1 MDIDASYD
9 FRNDVRPNND
19 PDIHSKKLKLYHKTL
34 WSKPLPSGENFLLD
48 YSITGKYLSSKSS
61 VGEFELSSDSITHSY
76 IGVKR
81 MNSIT
86 KLVSDVDR
94 DKILKTFYTIGGFII
109 FPSNKIDN
117 KQTINGSRGFN
128 SRIVDRFD
136 LTLECIR
143 RFYLGIESPL
153 YETFSRYKDFF
164 QLFDDFQG
172 YAEFFLLQ
180 DIVTDD
186 FSEVKFFLPFDDS
199 FPSQPLPK
207 DLNDYLIYI
216 KNTNNFVVNRGNRM
230 TLRNK

>member
-19 PDIHSKKLKLYHKTL
+19 PDIHSEKLKLYHKIL
-34 WSKPLPSGENFLLD
+34 WSKLLPSGEDFLLD

-216 KNTNNFVVNRGNRM
+216 KNTSNFVVNRGNRM

>member
-19 PDIHSKKLKLYHKTL
+19 PDIHSEKLKLYHKIL
-34 WSKPLPSGENFLLD
+34 WSKPLPSGEDFLLD

-109 FPSNKIDN
+109 FPSKKIDN

>member
-19 PDIHSKKLKLYHKTL
+19 PDIHSEKLKLYHKIL
-34 WSKPLPSGENFLLD
+34 WSKPLPSGEDFLLD

-86 KLVSDVDR
+86 KLVNDVDR
-94 DKILKTFYTIGGFII
+94 NKILKTFYTIGGFII

>member
-19 PDIHSKKLKLYHKTL
+19 PDIHSEKLKLYHKIL
-34 WSKPLPSGENFLLD
+34 WSKPLPSGEDFLLD

-172 YAEFFLLQ
+172 YTEFFLLQ

-230 TLRNK
+230 TP

>member
-19 PDIHSKKLKLYHKTL
+19 PDIHSEKLKLYHKIL
-34 WSKPLPSGENFLLD
+34 WSKPLPSGEDFLLD

-86 KLVSDVDR
+86 KLVSGADR
-94 DKILKTFYTIGGFII
+94 DKILKTFYTVGGFII

-186 FSEVKFFLPFDDS
+186 FSKVKFFLPFDDS

>member
-19 PDIHSKKLKLYHKTL
+19 PDIHSKKLKLYHKIL
-34 WSKPLPSGENFLLD
+34 WSKPLPSGEDFLLD

-143 RFYLGIESPL
+143 RFYLEIESPL

>member
-19 PDIHSKKLKLYHKTL
+19 PDIHSEKLKLYHKIL
-34 WSKPLPSGENFLLD
+34 WSKPLPSGEDFLLD

-186 FSEVKFFLPFDDS
+186 FSEVKFFLPFVDS

-216 KNTNNFVVNRGNRM
+216 KNTSNFVVNRGNRM

>member
-19 PDIHSKKLKLYHKTL
+19 PDIHSEKLKLYHKIL
-34 WSKPLPSGENFLLD
+34 WSKPLPSGEDFLLD

-180 DIVTDD
+180 DIVSDD
-186 FSEVKFFLPFDDS
+186 FSKVKFFLPFDDS

-216 KNTNNFVVNRGNRM
+216 KNTSNFVVNRGNRM

>member
-19 PDIHSKKLKLYHKTL
+19 PDIHSEKLKLYHKIL
-34 WSKPLPSGENFLLD
+34 WSKPLPSGEDFLLD

-216 KNTNNFVVNRGNRM
+216 K
-230 TLRNK
+230 

>member
-19 PDIHSKKLKLYHKTL
+19 PDNHSEKLKLYHKIL
-34 WSKPLPSGENFLLD
+34 WSRPLPSGEDFLLD

-81 MNSIT
+81 MNLIT

>member
-1 MDIDASYD
+1 
-9 FRNDVRPNND
+9 
-19 PDIHSKKLKLYHKTL
+19 
-34 WSKPLPSGENFLLD
+34 
-48 YSITGKYLSSKSS
+48 
-61 VGEFELSSDSITHSY
+61 
-76 IGVKR
+76 
-81 MNSIT
+81 
-86 KLVSDVDR
+86 
-94 DKILKTFYTIGGFII
+94 
-109 FPSNKIDN
+109 
-117 KQTINGSRGFN
+117 
-128 SRIVDRFD
+128 
-136 LTLECIR
+136 LECIR

>member
-19 PDIHSKKLKLYHKTL
+19 PDIHSKKLKLYHKIL
-34 WSKPLPSGENFLLD
+34 WSKPLPSGEDFLLD

-143 RFYLGIESPL
+143 RFYLGIESPI

-216 KNTNNFVVNRGNRM
+216 KNTSNFVVNRGNRM

>member
-19 PDIHSKKLKLYHKTL
+19 PDIHSEKLKLYHKTL

-172 YAEFFLLQ
+172 YTEFFLLQ

-216 KNTNNFVVNRGNRM
+216 KNTSNFVVNRGNRM
-230 TLRNK
+230 TP

>member
-19 PDIHSKKLKLYHKTL
+19 PDIHSKKLKLYHKIL
-34 WSKPLPSGENFLLD
+34 WSKPLPSGEDFLLD

>member
-19 PDIHSKKLKLYHKTL
+19 PDIHSEKLKLYHKIL
-34 WSKPLPSGENFLLD
+34 WSKPLPSGEDFLLD

-186 FSEVKFFLPFDDS
+186 FSKVKFFLPFDDS

-216 KNTNNFVVNRGNRM
+216 KNTSNFVVNRGNRM

>member
-19 PDIHSKKLKLYHKTL
+19 PDIHSEKLKLYHKIL
-34 WSKPLPSGENFLLD
+34 WSKPLPSGEDFLLD

-86 KLVSDVDR
+86 KLVSGADR
-94 DKILKTFYTIGGFII
+94 DKILKTFYTVGGFII

-172 YAEFFLLQ
+172 YTEFFLLQ

-230 TLRNK
+230 TLWNK

>member
-19 PDIHSKKLKLYHKTL
+19 PDIHSKKLKLYHKIL
-34 WSKPLPSGENFLLD
+34 WSKPLPSGKDFLLD

-61 VGEFELSSDSITHSY
+61 IGEFELSSDSITHSY

>member
-19 PDIHSKKLKLYHKTL
+19 PDIHSEKLKLYHKIL
-34 WSKPLPSGENFLLD
+34 WSKPLPSGEDFLLD

-86 KLVSDVDR
+86 KLVSGADR
-94 DKILKTFYTIGGFII
+94 DKILKTFYTVGGFII

>member
-19 PDIHSKKLKLYHKTL
+19 PDIHSEKLKLYHKIL
-34 WSKPLPSGENFLLD
+34 WSKPLPSGEDFLLD

>member
-19 PDIHSKKLKLYHKTL
+19 PDIHSEKLKLYHKIL
-34 WSKPLPSGENFLLD
+34 WSKPLPSGEDFLLD

-216 KNTNNFVVNRGNRM
+216 KNTSNFVVNRGNRM

>member
-19 PDIHSKKLKLYHKTL
+19 PDIHSEKLKLYHKIL
-34 WSKPLPSGENFLLD
+34 WSKPLPSGEDFLLD

-172 YAEFFLLQ
+172 YTEFFLLQ

>member
-19 PDIHSKKLKLYHKTL
+19 PDIHSKKLKLYHKIL

-48 YSITGKYLSSKSS
+48 YSTTGKYLSSKSS
-61 VGEFELSSDSITHSY
+61 IGEFELSSDSITHSY

-172 YAEFFLLQ
+172 YTEFFLLQ

-186 FSEVKFFLPFDDS
+186 FSKVKFFLPFDDS

-216 KNTNNFVVNRGNRM
+216 KNTSNFVVNRGNRM

>member
-1 MDIDASYD
+1 MDIGASYD

-19 PDIHSKKLKLYHKTL
+19 PDIHSEKLKLYHKIL
-34 WSKPLPSGENFLLD
+34 WSKPLPSGEDFLLD

-172 YAEFFLLQ
+172 YTEFFLLQ

>member
-19 PDIHSKKLKLYHKTL
+19 PDIHSKKLKLYHKIL
-34 WSKPLPSGENFLLD
+34 WSKPLLSGEDFLLD

-94 DKILKTFYTIGGFII
+94 DKILKTFYTIGGYII

-143 RFYLGIESPL
+143 RFYLEIESPL

>member
-19 PDIHSKKLKLYHKTL
+19 PDIHSKKLKLYHKIL
-34 WSKPLPSGENFLLD
+34 WSKQLPSGKDFLLD

-61 VGEFELSSDSITHSY
+61 IGEFELSSDSITHSY

-172 YAEFFLLQ
+172 YTEFFLLQ

>member
-19 PDIHSKKLKLYHKTL
+19 PDIHSKKLKLYHKIL
-34 WSKPLPSGENFLLD
+34 WSKQLPSGKDFLLD

-61 VGEFELSSDSITHSY
+61 IGEFELSSDSITHSY

-128 SRIVDRFD
+128 SRIFDRFD

>member
-19 PDIHSKKLKLYHKTL
+19 PDIHSKKLKLYHKIL
-34 WSKPLPSGENFLLD
+34 WSKPLPSGEDFLLD

-216 KNTNNFVVNRGNRM
+216 KNTSNFVVNRGNRM

>member
-172 YAEFFLLQ
+172 YTEFFLLQ

-216 KNTNNFVVNRGNRM
+216 KNTSNFVVNRGNRM
-230 TLRNK
+230 TP

>member
-19 PDIHSKKLKLYHKTL
+19 PDIHSEKLKLYHKIL
-34 WSKPLPSGENFLLD
+34 WSKPLPSGEDFLLD

-86 KLVSDVDR
+86 KLVSGADR
-94 DKILKTFYTIGGFII
+94 DKILKTFYTVGGFII

-143 RFYLGIESPL
+143 RFYLGIENPL

-216 KNTNNFVVNRGNRM
+216 KNTSNFVVNRGNRM